1 MSGRH
6 LITSRALRRCAAFAA
21 SAASLAVA
29 AVAPTT
35 AQAGTY
41 EMHQCADPFGVH
53 APIVAE
59 WSASKGDIDSNCPVG
74 GPLHVRFTNTF
85 SLRNGETG
93 GLLLDVPA
101 SAPATRISGFR
112 TAITTNPTS
121 GSNSHLAGRLGTDLL
136 LFLPLP
142 AVVSPTATYAGA
154 PARTMS
160 LLMECNN
167 TAAFSECSYEHGR
180 PFNLTRLTL
189 LLQESAAPTATFS
202 GTLAGTG
209 PKAGTH
215 TLVVTG
221 SDPDSG
227 VRDVELRIDGQ
238 RIDSASFAASCSPV
252 RWQVCPANPSHSF
265 TVDTTALADGS
276 HAVSAVVT
284 DHAGNTRTENW
295 GDIVVRNSRV
305 GGKDPID
312 DFDGDGQPNRD
323 DADDD
328 NDGVLDVTDPDPFNA
343 SIPGADNGGSA
354 PGGTT
359 TVIIERTST
368 PAKDNT
374 KPAEAAKPSET
385 VATLP
390 AGPAAASTGTASNGG
405 GASDRAVMT
414 LFGSRAK
421 QTRTVGY
428 GRRVAMIGRVT
439 DEFGRPISGAVLTVE
454 EQAFVPKVGP
464 LRGASWTPVVP
475 AEPLVTGK
483 DGSFRYIV
491 PAGHSRTVRVGYK
504 ARVADTFVASTQ
516 ELTVL
521 VVGKATLRTSRAALR
536 NGQRVAFYGRLLGGR
551 VPRTGVTVV
560 LQARTPRG
568 WVTFSTTRARRDG
581 RFTGGYRFH
590 ATTGTRVYAFRAAV
604 KADSSYP
611 FLPSTSNTTK
621 VTVRG

>member
-1 MSGRH
+1 M
-6 LITSRALRRCAAFAA
+6 TSRALRRCAAFAA
-21 SAASLAVA
+21 STASLAIA

-41 EMHQCADPFGVH
+41 ELHQCADPAGVH

-59 WSASKGDIDSNCPVG
+59 WSASKGDIDNNCTAG

-85 SLRNGETG
+85 SLQNGETG
-93 GLLLDVPA
+93 GLVLDVPS

-112 TAITTNPTS
+112 AAITTNPTA
-121 GSNSHLAGRLGTDLL
+121 GSNSHLAGRLGTELL
-136 LFLPLP
+136 FFLPLP
-142 AVVSPTATYAGA
+142 AVVNPTATYAGT

-160 LLMECNN
+160 LLMDCNN
-167 TAAFSECSYEHGR
+167 TAAYTECSYQHGR
-180 PFNLTRLTL
+180 PYNLTRLTL

-202 GTLAGTG
+202 GTLVGTG

-221 SDPDSG
+221 NDPDSG

-238 RIDSASFAASCSPV
+238 RVDSTSFASECSPV

-265 TVDTTALADGS
+265 TVDTMALADGS

-284 DHAGNTRTENW
+284 DYAGNTRTENW

-305 GGKDPID
+305 GGKEPID

-328 NDGVLDVTDPDPFNA
+328 NDGVLDLADPDPFNA

-354 PGGTT
+354 PGGPT
-359 TVIIERTST
+359 TVIIERGSP
-368 PAKDNT
+368 PAKESA
-374 KPAEAAKPSET
+374 KPAEATKPSDTTPT
-385 VATLP
+385 VP
-390 AGPAAASTGTASNGG
+390 AGSAAASTSTASNGAL
-405 GASDRAVMT
+405 ASDRAVVT

-464 LRGASWTPVVP
+464 LRGASWVPVVP

-516 ELTVL
+516 DLTVL
-521 VVGKATLRTSRAALR
+521 VVGKATLRTSRSALR
-536 NGQRVAFYGRLLGGR
+536 NGQRVAFHGRLLGGR
-551 VPRTGVTVV
+551 VPRSGVTVV

-611 FLPSTSNTTK
+611 FLPSTSNTTM